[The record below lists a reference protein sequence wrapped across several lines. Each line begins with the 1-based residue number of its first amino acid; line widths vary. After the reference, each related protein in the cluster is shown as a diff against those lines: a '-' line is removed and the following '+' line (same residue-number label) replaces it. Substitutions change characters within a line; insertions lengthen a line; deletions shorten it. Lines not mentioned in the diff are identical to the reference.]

1 MKPKSVSLMN
11 NFDDILSV
19 TQKPHKTIDNL
30 FELNLMN
37 ESRKILLQIFGVSSP
52 INFPMYSSNYLEIQE
67 QFIDQSETLNL
78 ILEPFLNDL
87 STEIEQRIKV
97 HSYFEEADLW
107 KVLIMGITCLSELHL
122 KGKTYGNLDLCS
134 FVLMEDQEAFT
145 VKLLTPEILL
155 LSEQNQKERNQVYF
169 SFEELKALKTGKVQK
184 KEEKMENDIFHLG
197 LALLEMGTFISVTS
211 CYDWETMSINFKFIE
226 KKIEIVES
234 KYSKE
239 LAFLI
244 KIMLNI
250 DHKKRPTIKE
260 LAILI
265 RKFEVLEGFYEKQ
278 EIRTFVQ
285 KNLNTNICGKC
296 VENIRK
302 RKEEAIDIVDRSDNS
317 SLDWD
322 VSRKMHGENEK
333 EWLNIQKKLTK
344 NQHSRSVLKSI
355 DNMQY

>member
-1 MKPKSVSLMN
+1 
-11 NFDDILSV
+11 
-19 TQKPHKTIDNL
+19 
-30 FELNLMN
+30 
-37 ESRKILLQIFGVSSP
+37 
-52 INFPMYSSNYLEIQE
+52 
-67 QFIDQSETLNL
+67 
-78 ILEPFLNDL
+78 
-87 STEIEQRIKV
+87 
-97 HSYFEEADLW
+97 
-107 KVLIMGITCLSELHL
+107 
-122 KGKTYGNLDLCS
+122 
-134 FVLMEDQEAFT
+134 
-145 VKLLTPEILL
+145 
-155 LSEQNQKERNQVYF
+155 
-169 SFEELKALKTGKVQK
+169 
-184 KEEKMENDIFHLG
+184 MENDIFHLG